1 VTPQLQR
8 RVGIGLLVVAVLAAT
23 VYVGVRIPRTLSI
36 FLVAAF
42 IAFGAAPLVMR
53 LERRMP
59 RAAAIGVVYVGLL
72 GALVV
77 LALVIVPITY
87 AQILALVNHAS
98 DYVGASEDAVS
109 ALERFVR
116 ARLGNRVEL
125 PTYGQMQAEV
135 GSRVGAAFTVTLSS
149 LATVVVGT
157 LNAFLVGASALIL
170 SVFFLARGREVRRGL
185 LGLVPASRRAKTNA
199 LLVEVASI
207 FGHFVAGQLL
217 LCAIVG
223 AAVWLVL
230 APSHF
235 AFSLLVAV
243 ICAIGYAVPFF
254 GMIVAQFLALVLA
267 LLQGPTMAAYVTIAI
282 FVVARIA
289 DSVLVP
295 KIMADAVGVSPIGVM
310 FAVFAG
316 GELFGMWGLILGI
329 PAAALVRVLFTY
341 FVLPW
346 LVRMQLADHEHG
358 DWVDDVVDAA
368 EMAEP
373 VPDAVVDDV
382 GVAPLPATSIPAR

>member
-1 VTPQLQR
+1 MSPQLLR
-8 RVGIGLLVVAVLAAT
+8 RVGITALVLAVLAAAT
-23 VYVGVRIPRTLSI
+23 FVGLRIPRTLSI
-36 FLVAAF
+36 FMVAAF

-53 LERRMP
+53 LERKMP
-59 RAAAIGVVYVGLL
+59 RTAAIAVVYLGLL
-72 GALVV
+72 VALVV

-87 AQILALVNHAS
+87 AQILVLVNHAS
-98 DYVGASEDAVS
+98 EYVGASEDAVS
-109 ALERFVR
+109 GLERFVR
-116 ARLGNRVEL
+116 AQLGNRVEL
-125 PTYGQMQAEV
+125 PTYGQMQEQV
-135 GSRVGAAFTVTLSS
+135 GSRVGDVFTVTLAS
-149 LATVVVGT
+149 LGTILVSTV
-157 LNAFLVGASALIL
+157 NAFLIGASALIL

-207 FGHFVAGQLL
+207 FGHFVAGQLA

-223 AAVWLVL
+223 AAVWLAL
-230 APSHF
+230 APAHF
-235 AFSLLVAV
+235 SFSLLVAV
-243 ICAIGYAVPFF
+243 ICGIGYAVPFF
-254 GMIVAQFLALVLA
+254 GMIVAQLLALALA

-282 FVVARIA
+282 FVIARIA

-346 LVRMQLADHEHG
+346 LVRMQLAEHG
-358 DWVDDVVDAA
+358 FDDEELA
-368 EMAEP
+368 P
-373 VPDAVVDDV
+373 VFPEDPVIADV
-382 GVAPLPATSIPAR
+382 IVTGVSPTSIPAN

>member
-1 VTPQLQR
+1 MSPQLAR
-8 RVGIGLLVVAVLAAT
+8 RIGITTLSLAVLAGM
-23 VYVGVRIPRTLSI
+23 VFIGLHIPRTLSI

-59 RAAAIGVVYVGLL
+59 RSAAIAVVYVGLL
-72 GALVV
+72 GALIV

-87 AQILALVNHAS
+87 AQIIVLVGHTS
-98 DYVGASEDAVS
+98 DYVGASEDAV
-109 ALERFVR
+109 AGLDRFVR
-116 ARLGNRVEL
+116 HQLGNRVEL
-125 PTYGQMQAEV
+125 PTLGQLQAEV
-135 GSRVGAAFTVTLSS
+135 GDRVGSVFSVTLAS
-149 LATVVVGT
+149 LASILVGT
-157 LNAFLVGASALIL
+157 LNALLVGASALIL
-170 SVFFLARGREVRRGL
+170 SVFFLARAREVRRGV

-207 FGHFVAGQLL
+207 FGHFVAGQLA

-223 AAVWLVL
+223 AAVWLAL
-230 APSHF
+230 APAHF

-254 GMIVAQFLALVLA
+254 GMIVAQLLALVLG
-267 LLQGPTMAAYVTIAI
+267 LQQGPTMAVYVTIAI
-282 FVVARIA
+282 FVIARIA

-316 GELFGMWGLILGI
+316 GELFGIWGLVLGI

-346 LVRMQLADHEHG
+346 LVRMQLAEHG
-358 DWVDDVVDAA
+358 LDDEAI
-368 EMAEP
+368 EP
-373 VPDAVVDDV
+373 VFPEVEDV
-382 GVAPLPATSIPAR
+382 GVRVGSAATSIPAR

>member
-1 VTPQLQR
+1 MNAALQR
-8 RVGIGLLVVAVLAAT
+8 RVGIIALVVAVLAAAT
-23 VYVGVRIPRTLSI
+23 FVGVRIPRTLSI
-36 FLVAAF
+36 FMVAAF

-53 LERRMP
+53 LERKMP
-59 RAAAIGVVYVGLL
+59 RAAAIAVVYLGLL
-72 GALVV
+72 SALVL

-87 AQILALVNHAS
+87 AQIIVLLNHAS

-109 ALERFVR
+109 GLERFVR
-116 ARLGNRVEL
+116 SQLGNRVEL
-125 PTYGQMQAEV
+125 PTYGQIQEDV
-135 GSRVGAAFTVTLSS
+135 GSRVGEVFSVTLAS
-149 LATVVVGT
+149 LGT
-157 LNAFLVGASALIL
+157 ILVRTINAFLIGASALIL

-207 FGHFVAGQLL
+207 FGHFVAGQLA

-223 AAVWLVL
+223 AAVWIAL
-230 APSHF
+230 APAHF
-235 AFSLLVAV
+235 SFSLLVAV

-254 GMIVAQFLALVLA
+254 GMILAQALALALA
-267 LLQGPTMAAYVTIAI
+267 LLQGPTMAAYVSIAI
-282 FVVARIA
+282 FVIARIA

-346 LVRMQLADHEHG
+346 LVRMQLAEHG
-358 DWVDDVVDAA
+358 FED
-368 EMAEP
+368 EELEP
-373 VPDAVVDDV
+373 VFPHDPVVAEV
-382 GVAPLPATSIPAR
+382 IVTTSVPTTSVPAN